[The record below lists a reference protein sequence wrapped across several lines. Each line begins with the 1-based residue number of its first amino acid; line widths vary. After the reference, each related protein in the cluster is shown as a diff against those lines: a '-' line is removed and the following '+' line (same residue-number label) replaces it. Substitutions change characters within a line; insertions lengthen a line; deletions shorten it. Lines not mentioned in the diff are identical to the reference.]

1 MRELISEHLLLR
13 DPLPEDW
20 EALNQLL
27 TDPRVVR
34 YMHFAAWS
42 EQQRRDWFAW
52 CVSNAQVAQPDAYN
66 WIIIERSSNQLIGW
80 LGIGGASHP
89 SVAGE
94 RDFGYL
100 LAASHWNK
108 GLMSEALQ
116 CVIRYEFETLGTP
129 YISATCET
137 ANPAS
142 ARVMQKAGMEF
153 VKTVFDSDSEG
164 NWAERHHYAIAKSA
178 E

>member
-1 MRELISEHLLLR
+1 MRELSSEHLLLR

-34 YMHFAAWS
+34 YMHFATWS

-66 WIIIERSSNQLIGW
+66 WIIIERSNNQLIGW

-116 CVIRYEFETLGTP
+116 RDAWHTLHQRDLRNRQPRLSSG
-129 YISATCET
+129 
-137 ANPAS
+137 
-142 ARVMQKAGMEF
+142 
-153 VKTVFDSDSEG
+153 
-164 NWAERHHYAIAKSA
+164 HAKSGHGVCQNGLR
-178 E
+178 